1 MKIANAVAQGEGPRL
16 DFKRDLSSLKPV
28 LKDIVAFA
36 NTAGGVVVIGLAD
49 DGSAVGV
56 ADPLRQEERLSSSIS
71 DGIEPQLLPDIY
83 AASYGEH
90 ELLVVEVA
98 HHPAPFHLRAEGPDR
113 GVYVRLGSTSRRAEP
128 EMLAELRRQAAGE
141 SFDLFAR
148 SGVALRD
155 LDEVRLRTAF
165 EGHDVPLRTAKLEAL
180 GVLTRYQGKVVATN
194 AGVILFGQDAVR
206 RRYFRD
212 ARVEGARFAG
222 ATRAADIED
231 IFDPEEE
238 LTVLEAIEAAERFI
252 RRNTRQAEPIP
263 KGRLRRERLSEYS
276 TVMVRELLVN
286 AIAHADYSRAGETVK
301 VFVFDDRVEIVNPG
315 PMLPGLTTE
324 DIRNGR
330 SKIRNRGIAS
340 VLRRVRYMERFGT
353 AWEKIEA
360 EMADGYLEPDFDGD
374 GPLFCATL
382 WPHPSFAG
390 SDVPPS
396 RQNGE
401 ISGGITGEIN
411 GGITALGRGDV
422 ARRRRSVLAELA
434 QEGGL
439 DARRLQ
445 ERLSVSPRTLQRD
458 LAALREAGL
467 VVREGSRKTG
477 LYRTAEPA
485 E

>member
-1 MKIANAVAQGEGPRL
+1 MKIADAVAQGEGPRL
-16 DFKRDLSSLKPV
+16 DFKRDLSSLKSV

-36 NTAGGVVVIGLAD
+36 NTAGGVVVIGLDD

-56 ADPLRQEERLSSSIS
+56 ADPLREEERLSSSIS

-155 LDEVRLRTAF
+155 LDEVRMRTAF
-165 EGHDVPLRTAKLEAL
+165 EGRDVPLRAAKLEAL

-194 AGVILFGQDAVR
+194 AGVILFGQDAAR

-222 ATRAADIED
+222 HTRAADIED

-238 LTVLEAIEAAERFI
+238 LTVLEAIDAAERFI

-263 KGRLRRERLSEYS
+263 QGRMRRERLSEYS

-286 AIAHADYSRAGETVK
+286 AIAHADYSRAGETIK

-360 EMADGYLEPDFDGD
+360 EMADGYLEPGFDGD
-374 GPLFCATL
+374 GPLFRATL

-390 SDVPPS
+390 SGIPPS
-396 RQNGE
+396 RQ
-401 ISGGITGEIN
+401 SGGVN
-411 GGITALGRGDV
+411 GGVSGGVSGGVADLGSRNV
-422 ARRRRSVLAELA
+422 ARRRQSVLDELA
-434 QEGGL
+434 RAGSL
-439 DARRLQ
+439 SARELG
-445 ERLSVSPRTLQRD
+445 ERLKVRSRTLERD
-458 LAALREAGL
+458 LTVLREAGL
-467 VVREGSRKTG
+467 VHREGPPKTS
-477 LYRTAEPA
+477 LYRTAERA

>member
-1 MKIANAVAQGEGPRL
+1 MKIADAIALGEGPRL
-16 DFKRDLSSLKPV
+16 DFKRDLSSPKSV

-36 NTAGGVVVIGLAD
+36 NTAGGVVVIGLDD

-56 ADPLRQEERLSSSIS
+56 ADPLREEERLSSSIS
-71 DGIEPQLLPDIY
+71 DGIEPQLLPEIY
-83 AASYGEH
+83 AVSHGEQ
-90 ELLVVEVA
+90 ELLVVEVV
-98 HHPAPFHLRAEGPDR
+98 HHPAPFHLRAEGPER

-148 SGVALRD
+148 SGVVFGD
-155 LDEVRLRTAF
+155 LDKTRLTVAL
-165 EGHDVPLRTAKLEAL
+165 EGHDVPLRAAKLEAL

-194 AGVILFGQDAVR
+194 AGVILFGQDAIR
-206 RRYFRD
+206 RRFFRD

-222 ATRAADIED
+222 PTRAADIED

-238 LTVLEAIEAAERFI
+238 LTVLEAIDVADRFI

-263 KGRLRRERLSEYS
+263 RGRLRRERLSEYS

-286 AIAHADYSRAGETVK
+286 AIAHADYSRAGETIK

-340 VLRRVRYMERFGT
+340 VLRRIRYMERFGT

-360 EMADGYLEPDFDGD
+360 EMVAGYPEPGFDGD
-374 GPLFCATL
+374 GPLFSATL

-390 SDVPPS
+390 SHVPPS
-396 RQNGE
+396 RQRGGISGE
-401 ISGGITGEIN
+401 ISGGIAG
-411 GGITALGRGDV
+411 LGRGDV
-422 ARRRRSVLAELA
+422 ARRRQAVLDALA
-434 QEGGL
+434 QAGGL
-439 DARRLQ
+439 DAGELQ
-445 ERLSVSPRTLQRD
+445 EKLSIAPRTLERD
-458 LAALREAGL
+458 LAALREAAL

-477 LYRTAEPA
+477 LYRTAEAP

>member
-1 MKIANAVAQGEGPRL
+1 
-16 DFKRDLSSLKPV
+16 
-28 LKDIVAFA
+28 
-36 NTAGGVVVIGLAD
+36 
-49 DGSAVGV
+49 
-56 ADPLRQEERLSSSIS
+56 
-71 DGIEPQLLPDIY
+71 
-83 AASYGEH
+83 
-90 ELLVVEVA
+90 
-98 HHPAPFHLRAEGPDR
+98 
-113 GVYVRLGSTSRRAEP
+113 
-128 EMLAELRRQAAGE
+128 MLAELRRQAAGE

-155 LDEVRLRTAF
+155 LDEVRMRTAF
-165 EGHDVPLRTAKLEAL
+165 ESHDVPLRAAKLEAL

-222 ATRAADIED
+222 STRAADIED
-231 IFDPEEE
+231 IFDSDEE
-238 LTVLEAIEAAERFI
+238 LTVLEAIDSAERFI

-263 KGRLRRERLSEYS
+263 QGRLRRERLSEYS

-286 AIAHADYSRAGETVK
+286 AIAHADYSRAGETIK

-315 PMLPGLTTE
+315 PMLPGLTIE

-360 EMADGYLEPDFDGD
+360 ETADGYLEPGFDGD

-382 WPHPSFAG
+382 RPHPSFAG
-390 SDVPPS
+390 SDIPPS
-396 RQNGE
+396 RQSGE

-411 GGITALGRGDV
+411 GEITGLGRGDV

>member
-1 MKIANAVAQGEGPRL
+1 MKIADVVAQGEGPRL
-16 DFKRDLSSLKPV
+16 DFKRDLSSPRSV

-36 NTAGGVVVIGLAD
+36 NTAGGIVVVGLDD
-49 DGSAVGV
+49 DGSTVGV

-71 DGIEPQLLPDIY
+71 DGISPQLLPDIY

-98 HHPAPFHLRAEGPDR
+98 HHPAPFHLRAEGPER

-148 SGVALRD
+148 SGVVLRD

-194 AGVILFGQDAVR
+194 AGAILFGQDAVR

-263 KGRLRRERLSEYS
+263 RGRLRRERLSEYS

-286 AIAHADYSRAGETVK
+286 AIAHADYSRAGETIK

-360 EMADGYLEPDFDGD
+360 EIADGYLEPGFDGD
-374 GPLFCATL
+374 GPLFCVTL

-390 SDVPPS
+390 SGIPPS
-396 RQNGE
+396 RQ
-401 ISGGITGEIN
+401 SGGVSGGVN
-411 GGITALGRGDV
+411 GGVAYLGSRNV
-422 ARRRRSVLAELA
+422 ARRRQSVLDELA
-434 QEGGL
+434 RAGGL
-439 DARRLQ
+439 SARELG
-445 ERLSVSPRTLQRD
+445 ERLKVRSRTLERD
-458 LAALREAGL
+458 LAVLREAGL
-467 VVREGSRKTG
+467 VHREGPPKTS
-477 LYRTAEPA
+477 LYRTVELAE
-485 E
+485 

>member
-1 MKIANAVAQGEGPRL
+1 MSGDVRADQARQGSGGLVDQGACGASRCSSPRGA
-16 DFKRDLSSLKPV
+16 S
-28 LKDIVAFA
+28 
-36 NTAGGVVVIGLAD
+36 GG
-49 DGSAVGV
+49 
-56 ADPLRQEERLSSSIS
+56 
-71 DGIEPQLLPDIY
+71 
-83 AASYGEH
+83 
-90 ELLVVEVA
+90 
-98 HHPAPFHLRAEGPDR
+98 
-113 GVYVRLGSTSRRAEP
+113 
-128 EMLAELRRQAAGE
+128 
-141 SFDLFAR
+141 
-148 SGVALRD
+148 
-155 LDEVRLRTAF
+155 
-165 EGHDVPLRTAKLEAL
+165 
-180 GVLTRYQGKVVATN
+180 
-194 AGVILFGQDAVR
+194 
-206 RRYFRD
+206 
-212 ARVEGARFAG
+212 
-222 ATRAADIED
+222 
-231 IFDPEEE
+231 E
-238 LTVLEAIEAAERFI
+238 LTVLEAIDAAERFI

-263 KGRLRRERLSEYS
+263 QGRLRRERLSEYS

-286 AIAHADYSRAGETVK
+286 AIAHADYSRAGETIK

-360 EMADGYLEPDFDGD
+360 EMADGYLESGFDGD

-382 WPHPSFAG
+382 WPHPLFAG
-390 SDVPPS
+390 SGIPPS
-396 RQNGE
+396 RQSGE

-422 ARRRRSVLAELA
+422 ARRRRAVLAELA
-434 QEGGL
+434 KEGGGL

-477 LYRTAEPA
+477 LYRSAEPA